1 MSTRVASTGW
11 NFSENQRMGNADYNE
26 SVNINNNSPMLA
38 FIHFNESKME
48 TAEEEEMVL
57 TTGVPDAVAGER
69 VVP

>member
-1 MSTRVASTGW
+1 
-11 NFSENQRMGNADYNE
+11 MGNAYYNE

-48 TAEEEEMVL
+48 TAEEEEIVL